1 MPTSTLL
8 QLVARGRQDTLLTD
22 NPQFTFFKQVYRRY
36 TPFAIESIPIP
47 LDGTPDFGRR
57 ISCVIPR
64 KAELLSSLFL
74 EVDLPPLPYDPSGEQ
89 YFWVNDI
96 GHAMI
101 EDVSIEIGEKE
112 IDKHLGAWMQIWS
125 ELTTPAEKREALNQM
140 IGHTNDYPPTNGS
153 PGYRLAIPL
162 RFWFCNNIGLALP
175 LIALQAHP
183 VRLIFHLRRFQELW
197 WSTDKLNP
205 TPPGPCPQIPP
216 VAPTRLQLYGDYV
229 FLDTAERRRFAA
241 SEHDYL
247 ITQLQYTPPQSVPA
261 NISTANIELNFNH
274 ACTEFIWVVQQD
286 RMFAAREW
294 FNYSNRLSAI
304 GGDGGLSLADPLD
317 SAVIRLDGYE
327 RFERRNAQY
336 FRLVQPYQ
344 RHTVVPTAPTNF
356 LYLYSFSL
364 HPEDQ
369 QPSGSINCSMLDSII
384 LNLQFNMDSAVHTG
398 DRDRTVQVF
407 APNYNVLRIVGGLGG
422 LAFIA

>member
-74 EVDLPPLPYDPSGEQ
+74 EVDLPVIPAGPAGEQ

-96 GHAMI
+96 GHALI

-140 IGHTNDYPPTNGS
+140 IGHVNDYPPAAPTGQ
-153 PGYRLAIPL
+153 RLVIPL

-183 VRLIFHLRRFQELW
+183 VRLIFHLRRFQDLW
-197 WSTDKLNP
+197 WSTDNLTPSP
-205 TPPGPCPQIPP
+205 TPAPCPQIPP
-216 VAPTRLQLYGDYV
+216 VAPMRLQLFGDYI
-229 FLDTAERRRFAA
+229 FLDNAERRRFAA
-241 SEHDYL
+241 AEHDYL
-247 ITQLQYTPPQSVPA
+247 ITQLQYTPPQSIPA
-261 NISTANIELNFNH
+261 NISAANVELNFNH

-286 RMFAAREW
+286 RIAYGGHEW
-294 FNYSNRLSAI
+294 FNYSNRLASA
-304 GGDGGLSLADPLD
+304 GGDPGVPLLDPLE

-327 RFERRNAQY
+327 RFETRGAPY

-344 RHTVVPTAPTNF
+344 RHTVVPTAPTDF

-384 LNLQFNMDSAVHTG
+384 LHLNLNTDPSTIG
-398 DRDRTVQVF
+398 YDRRVQVF

-422 LAFIA
+422 LAFVA